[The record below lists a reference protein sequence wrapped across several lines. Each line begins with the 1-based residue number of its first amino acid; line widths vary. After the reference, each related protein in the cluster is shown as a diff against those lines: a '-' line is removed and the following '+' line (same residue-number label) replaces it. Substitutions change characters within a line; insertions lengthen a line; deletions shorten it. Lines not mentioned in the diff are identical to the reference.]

1 MSVFNACYAFDIKCA
16 CFLSVL
22 PTAVQKEVEGK
33 AMDYIIRIVMSSFAF
48 HDGIICKGY
57 CHSISV

>member
-1 MSVFNACYAFDIKCA
+1 MRIMRIIKCP
-16 CFLSVL
+16 CLLSVL
-22 PTAVQKEVEGK
+22 PAAVQKEVEGK

-48 HDGIICKGY
+48 HDGIICKGC